1 MSLGST
7 QPSKPNKNP
16 QEEQDQT
23 RENVVNRTAR
33 STSPQEA
40 RQSGSGNSSFWKGSW
55 INLVIALVL
64 LFGGLLVVISASG
77 WFGYRAGQRTQFA
90 NATLTM
96 EGYIADQFTL
106 AVDEYGQGNYA
117 LAMERLEYIRSI
129 RTDLRAV
136 NQLYDDISAV
146 LNVTPTPIIP
156 TSTPTPSPTP
166 DLRPAGE
173 MYDSVL
179 QLISLGEWSTALDT
193 LNNLRKSNPS
203 YNIVEVDGL
212 IYLCLRNR
220 GVEKINTGDLE
231 GGIYDF
237 TLAEQ
242 FGPLDGETESYRTWA
257 RMYLLGNAFWGAY
270 PEQAAYYYGQLVS
283 AAPSLTDASGVS
295 AFYRYWA
302 SLVQIAEFSAT
313 AGNWCD
319 ADQQMQVALN
329 TWNQA
334 SVYPTATYIAEEC
347 YKILYTPT
355 PTITNTPTITPT
367 GWAETLFP
375 SPTATIGAGTPTPSK
390 VVPTNTYTLTPVPPT
405 GTPTPTSAVPTNTPT
420 PTPDV
425 PTLTPTSSDT
435 TPGG

>member
-7 QPSKPNKNP
+7 QPSKPNNNP

-23 RENVVNRTAR
+23 REHVVNRK
-33 STSPQEA
+33 SPSASSQES
-40 RQSGSGNSSFWKGSW
+40 RRTGGWKSSFWKGSW
-55 INLVIALVL
+55 LNLAISLLL
-64 LFGGLLVVISASG
+64 LFGGLLIVIAASG
-77 WFGYRAGQRTQFA
+77 WFGYRSGQQMQFA

-106 AVDEYGQGNYA
+106 AVDEYSQENYA
-117 LAMERLEYIRSI
+117 LAMERLEYIRSV

-136 NQLYDDISAV
+136 NELYDDISAI

-156 TSTPTPSPTP
+156 TATFTPSPTP
-166 DLRPAGE
+166 DLRPAEE
-173 MYDSVL
+173 MYDNVI
-179 QLISLGEWSTALDT
+179 QLISLGEWNTALEVLDS
-193 LNNLRKSNPS
+193 LRKANPS

-220 GVEKINTGDLE
+220 GVEKIKTGDLE

-295 AFYRYWA
+295 AFFRYWA
-302 SLVQIAEFSAT
+302 SLVQIAEFSAS

-329 TWNQA
+329 AWNQA
-334 SVYPTATYIAEEC
+334 SVYPTATYIADEC
-347 YKILYTPT
+347 YKILYSPT

-367 GWAETLFP
+367 GLVP
-375 SPTATIGAGTPTPSK
+375 SPTATFLAGTPSPTPTTAS
-390 VVPTNTYTLTPVPPT
+390 PTKTYTLTPVPPSN
-405 GTPTPTSAVPTNTPT
+405 TPTPTPAPPTNTPT
-420 PTPDV
+420 PTSNV
-425 PTLTPTSSDT
+425 PTFTFTPTPSETS
-435 TPGG
+435 GG